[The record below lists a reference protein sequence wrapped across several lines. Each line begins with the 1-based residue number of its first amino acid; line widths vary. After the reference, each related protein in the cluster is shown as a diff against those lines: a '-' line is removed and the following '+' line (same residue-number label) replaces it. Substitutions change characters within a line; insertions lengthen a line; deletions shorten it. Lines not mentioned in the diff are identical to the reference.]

1 MPFSHRN
8 KEVLG
13 GGTAVRQF
21 GYRSTDSMVATCELD
36 YFKHWGELQVNDFLW
51 IVCPDGAFV
60 ANVKSRGP
68 TVLGMPENPFEV
80 RKELEEDDINA
91 LRAKVKEKGLNSFGK
106 SKEELKAMLAA

>member
-36 YFKHWGELQVNDFLW
+36 YFKHWGELQVLSL
-51 IVCPDGAFV
+51 IH
-60 ANVKSRGP
+60 
-68 TVLGMPENPFEV
+68 
-80 RKELEEDDINA
+80 I
-91 LRAKVKEKGLNSFGK
+91 
-106 SKEELKAMLAA
+106 